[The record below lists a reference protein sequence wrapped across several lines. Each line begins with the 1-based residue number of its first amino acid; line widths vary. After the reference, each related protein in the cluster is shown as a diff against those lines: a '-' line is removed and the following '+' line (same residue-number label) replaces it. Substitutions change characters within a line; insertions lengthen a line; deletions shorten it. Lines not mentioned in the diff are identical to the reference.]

1 MINFLQLHWLDIL
14 FVLIVLAIIIFLY
27 VKKEKKLLM
36 IALYTIVT
44 EMEKKY
50 GRGTGELKRSSA
62 LLRLYAILPAL
73 FKHFVPLDRLI
84 NWIENALVTAKI
96 RWEQNSAV
104 KEYLERPPKEE
115 V

>member
-1 MINFLQLHWLDIL
+1 MINFLQLYWLDIL
-14 FVLIVLAIIIFLY
+14 FVLVFLGILLFLY

-62 LLRLYAILPAL
+62 LLGLYAILPTL
-73 FKHFVPLDRLI
+73 FKHFVPLNRLI
-84 NWIENALVTAKI
+84 NWIEDALATAKL

-104 KEYLERPPKEE
+104 KEYLEKPPEKE